1 MCKTAKKSI
10 LFPLLCILTLFFAIG
25 CESTSARS
33 KQTINLTKESQRAH
47 EKAEYLAS
55 AQHYLE
61 LSRNS
66 DPKQSL
72 EYQIMA
78 ADMLV
83 KAGEPTKAAPLLDKV
98 SDSALDVNLK
108 IYKQMVL
115 VDLALA
121 SYNPK
126 QAETLLQNIPNQAN
140 LPEATKSR
148 VLFLQAR
155 TYEANDNYLA
165 AARARSALD
174 DLLVDQQSQT
184 INRRAI
190 RQLLNKVPEHVLN
203 QSLQAEPYPLSAWVS
218 LAYLEKSISNP
229 AQREQAIYQW
239 RQQFPNHPAQAFLSH
254 AVNPPQQMIADNNQ
268 QQTQQY
274 YVAPS
279 GTSPRKIALLLP
291 MNGPHAKAAKAI
303 REGYLA
309 AYYDNAGAKPSIQVY
324 DTTLDN
330 DVIRTYQRAVDEGA
344 DFVVGPLV
352 KEEVMRLSQMPSYSL
367 RTPILTLN
375 EHPQVHSNIR
385 SFVQFSLSPENEADQ
400 ITEKARSL
408 GYRNASIVVPNNS
421 WGKRLSA
428 RFRDSWQKKG
438 GRIVSEAQ
446 IEPYK
451 DTAKQIRDL
460 LSIEQSQKRSD
471 TIKYLIKENVEYQV
485 RRRSDV
491 DVVFMALPS
500 AQARQIKPL
509 FDFYYAH
516 DLPILATSSV
526 YAGTPNPGRDRDMN
540 GVQFIDM
547 PWVVNAKQSRVKQL
561 INKQEGSLSGES
573 SRLFAMGVDAYD
585 LTQSFNQLQQSS
597 NASVD
602 GATGQLSLN
611 ADNRIQRRMTWVKIS
626 NGSPVLVQ

>member
-10 LFPLLCILTLFFAIG
+10 LFPLLCILTLFFAIA
-25 CESTSARS
+25 CESSSARS
-33 KQTINLTKESQRAH
+33 KQPINLTKESQRMH
-47 EKAEYLAS
+47 EKAEYLSS
-55 AQHYLE
+55 AQHYLG
-61 LSRNS
+61 LSQNS
-66 DPKQSL
+66 HPAQSL

-78 ADMLV
+78 ADMFV
-83 KAGEPTKAAPLLDKV
+83 KAGEPTKAASLLDKV
-98 SDSALDVNLK
+98 SDSALDVNQK
-108 IYKQMVL
+108 IFKQMVL
-115 VDLALA
+115 VELALA
-121 SYNPK
+121 RYNPK
-126 QAETLLQNIPNQAN
+126 QAETLLQNIPHQAN
-140 LPEATKSR
+140 LPEATRSR

-165 AARARSALD
+165 AARARSILD
-174 DLLVDQQSQT
+174 ELLVDQQSQR
-184 INRRAI
+184 INRQAI
-190 RQLLNKVPEHVLN
+190 RQILNKVPEHVLN
-203 QSLQAEPYPLSAWVS
+203 QALQREQYPLAPWLS
-218 LAYLEKSISNP
+218 LAYIEKSISNP

-239 RQQFPNHPAQAFLSH
+239 QQQFPNHPAQAFLSQ
-254 AVNPPQQMIADNNQ
+254 NLNYPQYQMAANNTQ
-268 QQTQQY
+268 AQQY
-274 YVAPS
+274 YVAAS
-279 GTSPRKIALLLP
+279 GMSPRKIALLLP

-309 AYYDNAGAKPSIQVY
+309 AYYDNASGQKPSIQVY
-324 DTTLDN
+324 DTTLEN
-330 DVIRTYQRAVDEGA
+330 DVIRTYQRAVNEGA

-352 KEEVMRLSQMPSYSL
+352 KEEVIRLSQMPTYAL
-367 RTPILTLN
+367 KTPILTLN

-460 LSIEQSQKRSD
+460 LAIEQSQKRSD
-471 TIKYLIKENVEYQV
+471 TIKYLIKEHVEYQV
-485 RRRSDV
+485 RRRTDV

-526 YAGTPNPGRDRDMN
+526 YAGNPNSNRDRDMN
-540 GVQFIDM
+540 GIQFIDM
-547 PWVVNAKQSRVKQL
+547 PWVVNAKQSRVKKL
-561 INKQEGSLSGES
+561 INKQEDSLSGES

-585 LTQSFNQLQQSS
+585 LTQSFNQLQQSP
-597 NASVD
+597 NAMID

-611 ADNRIQRRMTWVKIS
+611 ADNRIQRKMTWVKIA